1 MIFCTF
7 DGFRKN
13 RPKSIYNRRSFYY
26 NRNVRLFIK
35 SASARRSKSAPV
47 HSTVCLSYHV
57 FHKKKRGFCFY
68 RKFFCTYFSI
78 VPQIHV
84 QLLWKYRK
92 NDCRIYA
99 KPWKLPDDDPSL
111 ALDLLPAET
120 AGCQPRPQEQ
130 TPIFRRRFRWSKC
143 SVQKEAILWEKNSAA

>member
-13 RPKSIYNRRSFYY
+13 RPKSIYNCRSFYY

-35 SASARRSKSAPV
+35 SASARRSKPAPV

-57 FHKKKRGFCFY
+57 FHKKKEVSVSTEN
-68 RKFFCTYFSI
+68 FFAPIFRLSQKYMCSSYENSGKTTAEFM
-78 VPQIHV
+78 QICENFL
-84 QLLWKYRK
+84 QSRNPLELG
-92 NDCRIYA
+92 
-99 KPWKLPDDDPSL
+99 
-111 ALDLLPAET
+111 LLPTET

-143 SVQKEAILWEKNSAA
+143 SVQKEAIL

>member
-13 RPKSIYNRRSFYY
+13 RPKSIYNCRSFYY

-35 SASARRSKSAPV
+35 SASACRSKPAPV

-57 FHKKKRGFCFY
+57 FHKKKEVSVSTENFFAPIFRLSQKYMCSFY
-68 RKFFCTYFSI
+68 ENSGKTTAEFM
-78 VPQIHV
+78 QICENFL
-84 QLLWKYRK
+84 QSKNPLELGLL
-92 NDCRIYA
+92 
-99 KPWKLPDDDPSL
+99 S
-111 ALDLLPAET
+111 AET

-143 SVQKEAILWEKNSAA
+143 SVQKEAIL

>member
-57 FHKKKRGFCFY
+57 FHKKKEVSVSTENFFAPIFRLSQKYMCSFY
-68 RKFFCTYFSI
+68 ENSGKTTAEFM
-78 VPQIHV
+78 QICENFL
-84 QLLWKYRK
+84 QSRNPLELG
-92 NDCRIYA
+92 
-99 KPWKLPDDDPSL
+99 
-111 ALDLLPAET
+111 LLPAET
-120 AGCQPRPQEQ
+120 AGSQPCPQEQ
-130 TPIFRRRFRWSKC
+130 TPFFRRRFRWSKC
-143 SVQKEAILWEKNSAA
+143 SVQKEAIL